1 MQQKQIAFFA
11 VHGFLGE
18 GADWVPLKDEL
29 RRIMPS
35 FDFYAPSLFS
45 QGNSFNFESF
55 ETISKSIE
63 QYLQTMS
70 FDNQSAKK
78 VYIGY
83 SLGGRIGLHLLESA
97 LFDHFIFISTH
108 HGLDNTEDQQK
119 RLQSDQ
125 LWADQVKQ
133 MNWNDFLELWSKQDV
148 LAQSVKV
155 VRQEVHFD
163 KNKLRQ
169 ALLNLSLGQQ
179 QDKQSIIQKYQHRI
193 DWAIGDKD
201 QKFLDLGSELVAKKI
216 LPKIG
221 RISNSGHRVVF
232 DQPSQLAKFISNCVT
247 E

>member
-11 VHGFLGE
+11 LHGFLGE
-18 GADWVPLKDEL
+18 GTDWVPFKDEL
-29 RRIMPS
+29 RKSLPP

-55 ETISKSIE
+55 EAISESI
-63 QYLQTMS
+63 QHYLQTMS
-70 FDNQSAKK
+70 FDNQSIKK

-83 SLGGRIGLHLLESA
+83 SLGGRIGLHLLKSG

-119 RLQSDQ
+119 RLQSDRH
-125 LWADQVKQ
+125 WADQVSQ
-133 MNWNDFLELWSKQDV
+133 LGWDDFLTQWSNQDV
-148 LAQSVKV
+148 LANSIKA
-155 VRQEVHFD
+155 VRLEVHFD

-179 QDKQSIIQKYQHRI
+179 LNYQSTIQKYQDRI
-193 DWAIGDKD
+193 TWIVGDKD
-201 QKFLDLGSELVAKKI
+201 QKFSDLGNELVAKKI

-232 DQPSQLAKFISNCVT
+232 DQPSLLAQFVAQCIT
-247 E
+247 G